1 MGSKIGSVGSLSAHH
16 PAARK
21 AKAADRQPAHLTLAD
36 DLAARIQA
44 DITAGRIPLGSWL
57 RQETLAAEHGVSRT
71 PVREALRK
79 LQAAGAVELWPR
91 RGALVRAPTVR
102 EIREAYYVR
111 AELEGIVAE
120 LAAAWITDRELGRLR
135 EAEEL
140 FRQAVRDTLERRRRD
155 GAPAEAEAEWVRAN
169 DLFHEVLQEAAGNDR
184 LRLMIDDLHRSFPR
198 RLSWAPLREDSR
210 LLTDNVAQHRG
221 ILEAV
226 ERRDG
231 AAARRLMIEHLQRAG
246 ELVARRFERD
256 AR

>member
-1 MGSKIGSVGSLSAHH
+1 VKPG
-16 PAARK
+16 AAPSPDEER
-21 AKAADRQPAHLTLAD
+21 AGLTLAD

-44 DITAGRIPLGSWL
+44 DIVAGRIPLGSWL
-57 RQETLAAEHGVSRT
+57 RQETLAAEYGVSRT

-102 EIREAYYVR
+102 EIREAYHVR

-120 LAAAWITDRELGRLR
+120 LAATWISDRELGRLR

-140 FRQAVRDTLERRRRD
+140 FRHAVAETLERRRRSAE
-155 GAPAEAEAEWVRAN
+155 APAEAEAEWVRAN

-184 LRLMIDDLHRSFPR
+184 LRLMIEDLHRSFPR

-210 LLTDNVAQHRG
+210 LLADNVAQHRA

-231 AAARRLMIEHLQRAG
+231 SEARRLMIEHLQRAG